1 MSCNIDTESKRRLP
15 GKLAT
20 GLALS
25 AFLGLGG
32 LAISANAQPYHN
44 DYRGGGYH
52 GGGYYHGGGR
62 PGGWGGGYYP
72 APPVIYAAPYYPA
85 PYYPPP
91 VVYGPAI
98 GIYAPGVSIGIGGQ

>member
-1 MSCNIDTESKRRLP
+1 MSCIIDTRSKRYLSP
-15 GKLAT
+15 KLAA

-25 AFLGLGG
+25 VFFVLGTFV
-32 LAISANAQPYHN
+32 ASASAQPHR
-44 DYRGGGYH
+44 DDRGGG
-52 GGGYYHGGGR
+52 GYHGGGR
-62 PGGWGGGYYP
+62 PGGWGGGGYYP

-98 GIYAPGVSIGIGGQ
+98 GIYVPGVSIGIGGQ